1 MLVVELASSRPGM
14 ALGSTIRTLRRF
26 IAFVWEIIHDP
37 KSDPLI
43 CPIAISQRLATI
55 LVHDRSIYSNHLK
68 KKKRRNHQVI
78 LSQPFCGKS
87 HKERGKECQ
96 LFKAESASP

>member
-1 MLVVELASSRPGM
+1 MLVVGLESSRSGM
-14 ALGSTIRTLRRF
+14 ALRSTQIHC
-26 IAFVWEIIHDP
+26 FVGEIIHDP